1 MRIAVLSDIHGN
13 LEAFTQVLADIK
25 KAGVDAMVCLGDNI
39 GYGPDPEAVIQLLRK
54 EDIPSVMGNH
64 DLALADDAYLAWFN
78 QLAQKSLALTRVC
91 LSQESIDYCSALPM
105 TRVVEGCLCVHGC
118 PPDSAMTY
126 IFEPSHYELGLIMD
140 SLDQDICF
148 IGHTHLLELYHY
160 DGREIHQSPLG
171 EEKIRLNHTDRYLVN
186 VGSVGQPRDADRQ
199 AKYVIYNVRERFLE
213 VRFVPY
219 DIAKTASK
227 ILEQGWPE
235 YHARRLW

>member
-1 MRIAVLSDIHGN
+1 
-13 LEAFTQVLADIK
+13 VLADIK

-39 GYGPDPEAVIQLLRK
+39 GYGPDPEKVIQLLRK
-54 EDIPSVMGNH
+54 EEIPSVMGNH

-78 QLAQKSLALTRVC
+78 QLAQKSLVLTRDC
-91 LSQESIDYCSALPM
+91 LSQESIDYCSTLPM
-105 TRVVEGCLCVHGC
+105 NRVVEGCLCVHGC

-148 IGHTHLLELYHY
+148 IGHTHLLELYRY
-160 DGREIHQSPLG
+160 DGRKIHQSELG
-171 EEKIRLNHTDRYLVN
+171 EDKIRLNHTDRYLVN
-186 VGSVGQPRDADRQ
+186 VGSVGQPRDANRQ
-199 AKYVIYNVRERFLE
+199 AKYVIYNVQERFLE